1 MAVQEAG
8 LAHGLGFSTP
18 QMDVYQTTRVNV
30 LFSIK
35 VVSF

>member
-1 MAVQEAG
+1 VALQEAG

-18 QMDVYQTTRVNV
+18 EMDVYQTARVNV
-30 LFSIK
+30 EFSIK